1 MNYTSILE
9 NEDNKRII
17 LVRIGEIALKGLNRS
32 NFEKNLGKNLRKKLK
47 DVGDPDIHWS
57 QSRFYI
63 VPKAQPFDYK
73 KATETAGSVFGVVS
87 TSVALCC
94 RSDYGE
100 IKKTALLAAAEK
112 IEALK
117 ASGKRGPIK
126 FKVET
131 RRGAKNFPMTSPEI
145 SCELGGELLD
155 AFPELTVDV
164 NDPDFILFCEVREE
178 SFLYTDIT
186 KAKGGMPI
194 GSNGKACLLLSGG
207 IDSPVAGYMISKRGV
222 KICAVHF
229 FSYPYTSERAKE
241 KVLELA
247 KIISTYCGEIRVMVV
262 PYTDVQLAIHQ
273 NCRDELGTVIMRR
286 SMMRIAEELA
296 RRNGC
301 AALVTGESIGQVA
314 SQTMQAMYCTDAAAN
329 MPVFRP
335 LIAMDKVDVI
345 AIAREI
351 GTFETS
357 TLPYEDCCTVFTP
370 KHPKTRPSLEEVI
383 AEEARYDYEKLERE
397 AVAGVEVFVCG

>member
-1 MNYTSILE
+1 MNYVNITGE
-9 NEDNKRII
+9 TGEKRII

-32 NFEKNLGKNLRKKLK
+32 TFEKNLYRNLRDKLK
-47 DVGDPDIHWS
+47 DFGDPDIHWS

-63 VPKAQPFDYK
+63 VPKKLPFDYEQ
-73 KATETAGSVFGVVS
+73 AMEAASSVFGVVS
-87 TSVALCC
+87 SSPAIAC
-94 RSDYGE
+94 RSDFEE
-100 IKKTALLAAAEK
+100 IRRTAVKAAGEK
-112 IEALK
+112 IAALK
-117 ASGKRGPIK
+117 AEGKTSGIK

-131 RRGAKNFPMTSPEI
+131 RRGVKSFPMKSPEI
-145 SCELGGELLD
+145 SAELGGTLLD
-155 AFPELTVDV
+155 EFPELAVDV
-164 NDPDFILFCEVREE
+164 NEPDFILYCEVRDE
-178 SFLYTDIT
+178 SFVYTDIV

-229 FSYPYTSERAKE
+229 FSYPYTSERARE

-247 KIISTYCGEIRVMVV
+247 KIISKYCGEIKVMVV
-262 PYTDVQLAIHQ
+262 PYTEVQLAIHQ

-286 SMMRIAEELA
+286 SMMRIAETLA

-345 AIAREI
+345 ALAREI

-383 AEEARYDYEKLERE
+383 AEEARYDYERLENE
-397 AVAGVEVFVCG
+397 AVEGTETFTCG

>member
-1 MNYTSILE
+1 MNYVSVIKDAPE
-9 NEDNKRII
+9 ARII

-32 NFEKNLGKNLRKKLK
+32 TFEKNLYRNLREKLK
-47 DVGDPDIHWS
+47 DVGAPDIHWS

-63 VPKAQPFDYK
+63 VPVSLPFDYA
-73 KATETAGSVFGVVS
+73 KAMETASRVFGVVS
-87 TSVALCC
+87 TSPALAC
-94 RSDYGE
+94 RSDFEE
-100 IKKTALLAAAEK
+100 IKKAAVKVAGEK
-112 IEALK
+112 LEALK
-117 ASGKRGPIK
+117 SGGMTGPVR

-131 RRGAKNFPMTSPEI
+131 RRGAKSFPMTSPEI
-145 SCELGGELLD
+145 SCELGGVLLD
-155 AFPELTVDV
+155 TYPELVVDV
-164 NDPDFILFCEVREE
+164 NEPDFILYCEVREE
-178 SFLYTDIT
+178 SFLYTDIY

-207 IDSPVAGYMISKRGV
+207 IDSPVAGYMVAKRGV

-247 KIISTYCGEIRVMVV
+247 KIMSAYCGEIKVMVV
-262 PYTDVQLAIHQ
+262 PYTEVQLAIHE

-286 SMMRIAEELA
+286 SMMRIAESLA
-296 RRNGC
+296 RKNGC

-370 KHPKTRPSLEEVI
+370 KHPKTRPSLEEVV
-383 AEEARYDYEKLERE
+383 AEEARYDFEKLEKE
-397 AVAGVEVFVCG
+397 AIEGTEVFTCG

>member
-1 MNYTSILE
+1 MNYVKVTKEGTE
-9 NEDNKRII
+9 NRII

-32 NFEKNLGKNLRKKLK
+32 TFEKNLYRNLKEKLK
-47 DVGDPDIHWS
+47 DLGNPDIHWS

-63 VPKAQPFDYK
+63 VPVSLPFDY
-73 KATETAGSVFGVVS
+73 AAAMDAASSVFGVVS
-87 TSVALCC
+87 SSLAIACK
-94 RSDYGE
+94 SDFEE
-100 IKKTALLAAAEK
+100 IKAIAIKAAAEK
-112 IEALK
+112 IEALRK
-117 ASGKRGPIK
+117 AGVQGTIK

-131 RRGAKNFPMTSPEI
+131 RRGIKSFPMTSPEI
-145 SCELGGELLD
+145 SAELGGVLLD
-155 AFPELTVDV
+155 EFGELTVDV
-164 NDPDFILFCEVREE
+164 NNPDFILYCEVREE
-178 SFLYTDIT
+178 SFVYTDIA

-207 IDSPVAGYMISKRGV
+207 IDSPVAGYMVSKRGV

-247 KIISTYCGEIRVMVV
+247 KIMSNYCGEIKVMVV
-262 PYTDVQLAIHQ
+262 PYTEVQLAIHEH
-273 NCRDELGTVIMRR
+273 CRDELGTVIMRR
-286 SMMRIAEELA
+286 SMMRIAETLA
-296 RRNGC
+296 RKNGC

-351 GTFETS
+351 GTFDTS

-383 AEEARYDYEKLERE
+383 EEESKYDYERLESE
-397 AVAGVEVFVCG
+397 AVEGTEVFTCG